1 MKIRKHYIVGHIISL
16 LLICKGKDKKWN
28 ITKFLGKSK
37 EEIYKILKTDSNG
50 LSTKEANKRLAENG
64 LNIVV
69 ENKKRGPI
77 YFLINSFKDKF
88 ILILVILAIISL
100 INNDVLGAII
110 IIVLGIL
117 SALISFAQNY
127 STYRFNEKLKS
138 KLKSKTTVF
147 RNKDKDTVIN
157 TENVVVGDI
166 ITLTAGSIV
175 PADLILLESK
185 DLFVNQSAF
194 TGESVPIE
202 KMASKGGKESDDVF
216 NIPNICLM
224 GSNVVSGS
232 GIGAVITTGFDTYLG
247 KMNKEISKKREPTN
261 YTKEMDSVTKLLIR
275 CMIIVSIAVFV
286 LFGFI
291 RNNWSE
297 ALLFAL
303 SVAVGITPS
312 MLPMIVN
319 VNLTKGSR
327 SLEKKKTLVKNI
339 KSIQNLGTIDTL
351 CTDKTGTLTQDKI
364 VLQKYIDLNGD
375 EDLSILKYAY
385 LNSFLSTGLK
395 NIVDRAIVSFGKEHK
410 VDIEGYL
417 KVDEIPFDYT
427 RKRMSIVVKKQDYT
441 LITKGALEEI
451 LKICTKVNNKGNVEN
466 ITKEKIERINEKAKE
481 LAKKGMQVIA
491 IASKK
496 EYSGVNVFNEKDE
509 INMTFI
515 GLVGFLDPPK
525 KDVKQTIRDLRKYGI
540 NTKVIT
546 GDNPY
551 ATENIC
557 SLVGIQGDILL
568 GIDLEK
574 MTDDELSK
582 KVEEVNIFARM
593 NPMQKERIVKALRK
607 NGHVVGYMGDGV
619 NDAAS
624 LHSADVGICVNTGA
638 DIAKESSDIILLE
651 KSLKV
656 ILDGVL
662 EGRKVYANIEK
673 YMKLAISSDFG
684 DVFSILIASIFLPF
698 LPLLPIQML
707 IQDFLFQF
715 SQIAIPYDSVDEE
728 YILKP
733 RKWNT
738 KNLGRFMVVM
748 GITSSVID
756 VLAFLSFWFILGY
769 NSATNEAYFQ
779 TAWFIEC
786 LISQTLIIHFI
797 RTEKVPFIQSRASKP
812 LTIMSL
818 VTVIGTIIVPLLL
831 NGISEFHFVILPIK
845 FYLIVLILNLIYTI
859 IAQIVKKAYIKRYHE
874 WL

>member
-1 MKIRKHYIVGHIISL
+1 M
-16 LLICKGKDKKWN
+16 
-28 ITKFLGKSK
+28 
-37 EEIYKILKTDSNG
+37 
-50 LSTKEANKRLAENG
+50 
-64 LNIVV
+64 
-69 ENKKRGPI
+69 
-77 YFLINSFKDKF
+77 
-88 ILILVILAIISL
+88 
-100 INNDVLGAII
+100 
-110 IIVLGIL
+110 
-117 SALISFAQNY
+117 
-127 STYRFNEKLKS
+127 
-138 KLKSKTTVF
+138 
-147 RNKDKDTVIN
+147 
-157 TENVVVGDI
+157 
-166 ITLTAGSIV
+166 
-175 PADLILLESK
+175 
-185 DLFVNQSAF
+185 
-194 TGESVPIE
+194 PIE
-202 KMASKGGKESDDVF
+202 KITSKGGKESDDVF

-261 YTKEMDSVTKLLIR
+261 YTKEMDSVTKLLIN

-385 LNSFLSTGLK
+385 LNSSLSTGLK
-395 NIVDRAIVSFGKEHK
+395 NIVDRAIISFGKEHK

-427 RKRMSIVVKKQDYT
+427 RKRMSIVVKKEDYT

-509 INMTFI
+509 NNMTFI

-568 GIDLEK
+568 GTDLEK

-769 NSATNEAYFQ
+769 NSVSNEAYFQ

-812 LTIMSL
+812 LAIMSI
-818 VTVIGTIIVPLLL
+818 VTVIGTIIVPLILK
-831 NGISEFHFVILPIK
+831 GIPEFHFVILPIK
-845 FYLIVLILNLIYTI
+845 FYLIVLILNLCYTVL
-859 IAQIVKKAYIKRYHE
+859 AQVVKKAYIKKYHE

>member
-1 MKIRKHYIVGHIISL
+1 M
-16 LLICKGKDKKWN
+16 
-28 ITKFLGKSK
+28 
-37 EEIYKILKTDSNG
+37 
-50 LSTKEANKRLAENG
+50 
-64 LNIVV
+64 
-69 ENKKRGPI
+69 
-77 YFLINSFKDKF
+77 
-88 ILILVILAIISL
+88 
-100 INNDVLGAII
+100 
-110 IIVLGIL
+110 
-117 SALISFAQNY
+117 
-127 STYRFNEKLKS
+127 
-138 KLKSKTTVF
+138 
-147 RNKDKDTVIN
+147 
-157 TENVVVGDI
+157 
-166 ITLTAGSIV
+166 
-175 PADLILLESK
+175 
-185 DLFVNQSAF
+185 
-194 TGESVPIE
+194 PIE
-202 KMASKGGKESDDVF
+202 KITSKGGKESDDVF

-291 RNNWSE
+291 RENWSE

-339 KSIQNLGTIDTL
+339 KAIQNLGTIDTL

-364 VLQKYIDLNGD
+364 VLQKYIDLNGE

-427 RKRMSIVVKKQDYT
+427 RKRMSIVVKKEDYT

-451 LKICTKVNNKGNVEN
+451 LKICTKVNNKGKVEN
-466 ITKEKIERINEKAKE
+466 ITQEKIDIINEKAKE

-509 INMTFI
+509 KNMTFI

-557 SLVGIQGDILL
+557 SLVGIEGDILL
-568 GIDLEK
+568 GTELEK
-574 MTDDELSK
+574 MTDEELSK
-582 KVEEVNIFARM
+582 KVEEINIFARM
-593 NPMQKERIVKALRK
+593 NPMQKEKIVKTLRN

-728 YILKP
+728 YIIKP

-748 GITSSVID
+748 GMTSSIID
-756 VLAFLSFWFILGY
+756 VFAFIIFWFILGY
-769 NSATNEAYFQ
+769 NSVSNEAYFQ

-812 LTIMSL
+812 LAIMSL
-818 VTVIGTIIVPLLL
+818 VTVIGTIIVPLIL
-831 NGISEFHFVILPIK
+831 NGIPEFHFVILPIK
-845 FYLIVLILNLIYTI
+845 FYLIVLILNLCYTVL
-859 IAQIVKKAYIKRYHE
+859 AQVVKKAYIKKYHE

>member
-1 MKIRKHYIVGHIISL
+1 MKYFEVSTKN
-16 LLICKGKDKKWN
+16 KD
-28 ITKFLGKSK
+28 
-37 EEIYKILKTDSNG
+37 EIFKILKTEENG
-50 LSTKEANKRLAENG
+50 ITSKEANKRLIENG
-64 LNIVV
+64 LNIVS
-69 ENKKRGPI
+69 ENKKRGPV

-88 ILILVILAIISL
+88 IAILLILAVIDL
-100 INNDVLGAII
+100 INKDYLGTGII
-110 IIVLGIL
+110 IALGIL

-127 STYRFNEKLKS
+127 STYRFNQKLKS
-138 KLKSKTTVF
+138 KLKSKATVI
-147 RNKDKDTVIN
+147 RNKGKEEVIN
-157 TENVVVGDI
+157 TENVVIGDI
-166 ITLTAGSIV
+166 VTLSAGSIV
-175 PADLILLESK
+175 PADMVLIESK
-185 DLFVNQSAF
+185 DLFINQSVF
-194 TGESVPIE
+194 TGESIPIE
-202 KMASKGGKESDDVF
+202 KKANCAGKESDEIF

-224 GSNVVSGS
+224 GSNVISGK
-232 GIGAVITTGFDTYLG
+232 GIGVVITTGFDTYLG
-247 KMNKEISKKREPTN
+247 TMNKEISKKKEPTN
-261 YTKEMDSVTKLLIR
+261 YTKEMDSITKLLIK
-275 CMIIVSIAVFV
+275 CMIIVSVSVFI
-286 LFGFI
+286 LFGVI
-291 RNNWSE
+291 RNNWAE
-297 ALLFAL
+297 AFLFAL

-319 VNLTKGSR
+319 VNLTKGSK
-327 SLEKKKTLVKNI
+327 SLEKKKVLVKNI
-339 KSIQNLGTIDTL
+339 KSIQNLGTIDIL

-364 VLQKYIDLNGD
+364 VLQKYIDFNGE

-385 LNSFLSTGLK
+385 LNSLLSTGLK
-395 NIVDRAIVSFGKEHK
+395 NIVDRAIISFGKEHK
-410 VDIEGYL
+410 VDVIGYE

-427 RKRMSIVVKKQDYT
+427 RKMMSIVVKKDDHT

-451 LKICTKVNNKGNVEN
+451 LKVCTNVNNKGNVEILDKN
-466 ITKEKIERINEKAKE
+466 KIEKIKQKAKE
-481 LAKKGMQVIA
+481 LASKGMQVIA

-496 EYSGVNVFNEKDE
+496 EYSGINIFSEKDE
-509 INMTFI
+509 CNMTFI

-525 KDVKQTIRDLRKYGI
+525 KDVKKTIEQLKKYGI
-540 NTKVIT
+540 ETKVIT

-557 SLVGIQGDILL
+557 ELVGIKSDILL
-568 GIDLEK
+568 G
-574 MTDDELSK
+574 TDIENMSDEELAK
-582 KVEEVNIFARM
+582 QVENINIFARM
-593 NPMQKERIVKALRK
+593 NPMQKERIVKTLRN

-624 LHSADVGICVNTGA
+624 LHIADVGICVNTGA

-728 YILKP
+728 YIRKP

-738 KNLGRFMVVM
+738 KNLGRFMLVM
-748 GITSSVID
+748 GMTSSIID
-756 VLAFLSFWFILGY
+756 VMAFLIFWFVLGY
-769 NSATNEAYFQ
+769 NSVSSEAYFQ

-797 RTEKVPFIQSRASKP
+797 RTEKIPFIQSIASKP
-812 LTIMSL
+812 LIAMSL
-818 VTVIGTIIVPLLL
+818 VTIIGTIITPILLH
-831 NGISEFHFVILPIK
+831 NITGFNFVILPAK
-845 FYLIVLILNLIYTI
+845 FYLVVLILIVCYTI
-859 IAQIVKKAYIKRYHE
+859 IAQLVKKQYIKKYHE

>member
-1 MKIRKHYIVGHIISL
+1 M
-16 LLICKGKDKKWN
+16 
-28 ITKFLGKSK
+28 
-37 EEIYKILKTDSNG
+37 
-50 LSTKEANKRLAENG
+50 
-64 LNIVV
+64 
-69 ENKKRGPI
+69 
-77 YFLINSFKDKF
+77 
-88 ILILVILAIISL
+88 
-100 INNDVLGAII
+100 
-110 IIVLGIL
+110 
-117 SALISFAQNY
+117 
-127 STYRFNEKLKS
+127 
-138 KLKSKTTVF
+138 
-147 RNKDKDTVIN
+147 IN
-157 TENVVVGDI
+157 TENVVIGDI
-166 ITLTAGSIV
+166 VTLTAGSIV
-175 PADLILLESK
+175 PADLVLLESK
-185 DLFVNQSAF
+185 DLFVNQSDF

-202 KMASKGGKESDDVF
+202 KIASNGGKETDDVF
-216 NIPNICLM
+216 NIQNICLM

-339 KSIQNLGTIDTL
+339 KAIQNLGTIDTL

-364 VLQKYIDLNGD
+364 VLQKYIDINGD

-427 RKRMSIVVKKQDYT
+427 RKRMSIVVKKEDYT

-451 LKICTKVNNKGNVEN
+451 LKICTKVNNKGKVEN

-509 INMTFI
+509 KNMTFI

-525 KDVKQTIRDLRKYGI
+525 KDVKQTIKDLRKYGI

-557 SLVGIQGDILL
+557 SLVGIEGDILL
-568 GIDLEK
+568 GTDLEK
-574 MTDDELSK
+574 MTDEELSK
-582 KVEEVNIFARM
+582 KVEEINIFARM

-607 NGHVVGYMGDGV
+607 NGHVVGYMGDGA

-728 YILKP
+728 YIIKP

-748 GITSSVID
+748 GMTSSVID

-769 NSATNEAYFQ
+769 NSVANEAYFQ

-812 LTIMSL
+812 LAIMSL

-831 NGISEFHFVILPIK
+831 NGIPEFHFVILPIK
-845 FYLIVLILNLIYTI
+845 FYLIVLILNLCYTVL
-859 IAQIVKKAYIKRYHE
+859 AQVVKKAYIKKYHE

>member
-1 MKIRKHYIVGHIISL
+1 M
-16 LLICKGKDKKWN
+16 
-28 ITKFLGKSK
+28 
-37 EEIYKILKTDSNG
+37 KTDSNG
-50 LSTKEANKRLAENG
+50 LSTKEANKRLEENG
-64 LNIVV
+64 LNIVT

-77 YFLINSFKDKF
+77 YFLVNSFKDKF

-100 INNDVLGAII
+100 INQDVFGAII
-110 IIVLGIL
+110 IIILGIL
-117 SALISFAQNY
+117 SALISFVQNY

-147 RNKDKDTVIN
+147 RNKDKDTVIY

-166 ITLTAGSIV
+166 ITLNAGSIV
-175 PADLILLESK
+175 PADMVLLESK

-194 TGESVPIE
+194 TGESVPVE
-202 KMASKGGKESDDVF
+202 KMVGKAGQQDDDVF
-216 NIPNICLM
+216 NIQNICLM
-224 GSNVVSGS
+224 GSNVVSGK

-247 KMNKEISKKREPTN
+247 KMNKEISKKKEPTN
-261 YTKEMDSVTKLLIR
+261 YTKEMDSVTKLLIK
-275 CMIIVSIAVFV
+275 CMIIVSISVF
-286 LFGFI
+286 LIFGFI

-297 ALLFAL
+297 AFLFAL

-339 KSIQNLGTIDTL
+339 KAIQNLGTIDTL

-385 LNSFLSTGLK
+385 LNSYLSTGLK
-395 NIVDRAIVSFGKEHK
+395 NIVDRAIMSFGKEHK
-410 VDIEGYL
+410 VNIEGYI

-427 RKRMSIVVKKQDYT
+427 RKRMSIVVKKDDYT
-441 LITKGALEEI
+441 LITKGALEEV
-451 LKICTKVNNKGNVEN
+451 LKICTKLNNKGEIQN
-466 ITKEKIERINEKAKE
+466 ITKEKIEKIEQKAKE

-496 EYSGVNVFNEKDE
+496 EYSGVNIFNEKDE
-509 INMTFI
+509 KNMTFI

-525 KDVKQTIRDLRKYGI
+525 KDVKQTIKELKKYGI
-540 NTKVIT
+540 QTKVIT
-546 GDNPY
+546 GDNQY

-557 SLVGIQGDILL
+557 GLVGIDGDVLL
-568 GIDLEK
+568 GSDLEK
-574 MTDDELSK
+574 MTDEELSK
-582 KVEEVNIFARM
+582 KVEEINIFARM
-593 NPMQKERIVKALRK
+593 NPMQKERIVNVLRK

-662 EGRKVYANIEK
+662 EGRKVYAN
-673 YMKLAISSDFG
+673 AISSDFG

-715 SQIAIPYDSVDEE
+715 SQIAIPYDRVDEE
-728 YILKP
+728 YIIKP

-748 GITSSVID
+748 GMTSSVID
-756 VLAFLSFWFILGY
+756 VMAFAIFWFVLGY
-769 NSATNEAYFQ
+769 NSVEMQSYFQ

-797 RTEKVPFIQSRASKP
+797 RTEKIPFIQSRASKP
-812 LTIMSL
+812 LAIMSL
-818 VTVIGTIIVPLLL
+818 VTIAGTIIVPIALH
-831 NGISEFHFVILPIK
+831 GIQEFNFVILPIQ
-845 FYLIVLILNLIYTI
+845 FYIVVLLLNICYTVL
-859 IAQIVKKAYIKRYHE
+859 AQIVKRAYIKKYHE

>member
-1 MKIRKHYIVGHIISL
+1 MKYFEIS
-16 LLICKGKDKKWN
+16 N
-28 ITKFLGKSK
+28 KSK
-37 EEIYKILKTDSNG
+37 EEIYKILKTDDNG
-50 LSTKEANKRLAENG
+50 LSTKEANKRLEENG

-77 YFLINSFKDKF
+77 YFLLNSFKDKF
-88 ILILVILAIISL
+88 ILILLILAIIDL
-100 INNDVLGAII
+100 FNKDYIGTAII
-110 IIVLGIL
+110 IGLGIM

-127 STYRFNEKLKS
+127 STYRFNERLKS
-138 KLKSKTTVF
+138 KMKNKTTVL
-147 RNKDKDTVIN
+147 RNKFQDTVIN

-166 ITLTAGSIV
+166 ITLSAGSIV
-175 PADLILLESK
+175 PADMILLESK

-194 TGESVPIE
+194 TGESIPVE
-202 KMASKGGKESDDVF
+202 KRAFVSGKENDDVF
-216 NIPNICLM
+216 NIPNICLK
-224 GSNVVSGS
+224 GSNVISGK
-232 GIGAVITTGFDTYLG
+232 GLGAVITTGFDTYLG
-247 KMNKEISKKREPTN
+247 KMNKEISKKKEPTN
-261 YTKEMDSVTKLLIR
+261 YTKEMDSITKLLIR
-275 CMIIVSIAVFV
+275 CMIIVSISVFL
-286 LFGFI
+286 LFGLL
-291 RNNWSE
+291 RGNWGE
-297 ALLFAL
+297 AFLFAL

-319 VNLTKGSR
+319 VNLTKGSK

-339 KSIQNLGTIDTL
+339 KSIQNLGTIDVL

-364 VLQKYIDLNGD
+364 VLQKYIDVNGK

-385 LNSFLSTGLK
+385 VNSYLGTGLK
-395 NIVDRAIVSFGKEHK
+395 NIVDRAIISFGKQHK
-410 VDIEGYL
+410 VDIEGYE

-427 RKRMSIVVKKQDYT
+427 RKRMSIVVKKEDYT

-451 LKICTKVNNKGNVEN
+451 LKVCTKVRNG
-466 ITKEKIERINEKAKE
+466 EKIEKINEKNIDNIQQKAKE
-481 LAKKGMQVIA
+481 LARKGMQVIA

-496 EYSGVNVFNEKDE
+496 EYSGVNVFSSKDE
-509 INMTFI
+509 NNMTFI

-525 KDVKQTIRDLRKYGI
+525 KDVKETIKKLRKYGVE
-540 NTKVIT
+540 TKVIT

-557 SLVGIQGDILL
+557 SLVGIESESILL
-568 GIDLEK
+568 GTELEK
-574 MTDDELSK
+574 MTDEELSE
-582 KVEEVNIFARM
+582 KVEKINIFARM
-593 NPMQKERIVKALRK
+593 NPMQKERIVKTLRD

-619 NDAAS
+619 NDAGS

-715 SQIAIPYDSVDEE
+715 SQIAIPYDSVDPE
-728 YILKP
+728 YIQKP

-748 GITSSVID
+748 GMTSSVID
-756 VLAFLSFWFILGY
+756 VIAFILFWFVLGY
-769 NSATNEAYFQ
+769 NSIEKEAYFQ

-797 RTEKVPFIQSRASKP
+797 RTEKIPFIESRASKP
-812 LTIMSL
+812 LMIMSL
-818 VTVIGTIIVPLLL
+818 VTILGTIIVPFVL
-831 NGISEFHFVILPIK
+831 NGVSEFNFVILPIK
-845 FYLIVLILNLIYTI
+845 FYIIVLLLNICYTI
-859 IAQIVKKAYIKRYHE
+859 IAQIVKKLYIRKYHE

>member
-1 MKIRKHYIVGHIISL
+1 M
-16 LLICKGKDKKWN
+16 
-28 ITKFLGKSK
+28 
-37 EEIYKILKTDSNG
+37 
-50 LSTKEANKRLAENG
+50 
-64 LNIVV
+64 
-69 ENKKRGPI
+69 
-77 YFLINSFKDKF
+77 
-88 ILILVILAIISL
+88 
-100 INNDVLGAII
+100 
-110 IIVLGIL
+110 
-117 SALISFAQNY
+117 
-127 STYRFNEKLKS
+127 
-138 KLKSKTTVF
+138 
-147 RNKDKDTVIN
+147 
-157 TENVVVGDI
+157 
-166 ITLTAGSIV
+166 
-175 PADLILLESK
+175 
-185 DLFVNQSAF
+185 
-194 TGESVPIE
+194 PIE
-202 KMASKGGKESDDVF
+202 KIASNGGKETDDVF
-216 NIPNICLM
+216 NIQNICLM

-232 GIGAVITTGFDTYLG
+232 GVGAVITTGFDTYLG

-275 CMIIVSIAVFV
+275 CMIIVSIAVF
-286 LFGFI
+286 LIFGFI

-339 KSIQNLGTIDTL
+339 KAIQNLGTIDTL

-385 LNSFLSTGLK
+385 LNSSLSTGLK
-395 NIVDRAIVSFGKEHK
+395 NIVDRAIISFGKEHK

-427 RKRMSIVVKKQDYT
+427 RKRMSIVVKKEDYT

-451 LKICTKVNNKGNVEN
+451 LKVCTKVNNKGNVEN

-496 EYSGVNVFNEKDE
+496 EYSGANVFNAKDE
-509 INMTFI
+509 KNMTFI

-557 SLVGIQGDILL
+557 SLVGIEGDILL

-728 YILKP
+728 YIIKP

-748 GITSSVID
+748 GMTSSVID

-769 NSATNEAYFQ
+769 NSVSNEAYFQ

-812 LTIMSL
+812 LAIMSL
-818 VTVIGTIIVPLLL
+818 VTVIGTIIVTLIL
-831 NGISEFHFVILPIK
+831 NVIPEFHFVILPIK
-845 FYLIVLILNLIYTI
+845 FYLIVLILNLCYTVL
-859 IAQIVKKAYIKRYHE
+859 AQVVKKAYIKKYHE

>member
-1 MKIRKHYIVGHIISL
+1 MKYFEIS
-16 LLICKGKDKKWN
+16 N
-28 ITKFLGKSK
+28 KSVD
-37 EEIYKILKTDSNG
+37 EIYKILKTDSNG
-50 LSTKEANKRLAENG
+50 LSTKEANKRLDRDG
-64 LNIVV
+64 LNIVI

-88 ILILVILAIISL
+88 ILILVILAIISF
-100 INNDVLGAII
+100 ISQDVLGAII
-110 IIVLGIL
+110 IIILGIL

-127 STYRFNEKLKS
+127 STYRFDEKLKS

-147 RNKDKDTVIN
+147 RNKDKDTVIYA
-157 TENVVVGDI
+157 ENVVVGDL

-175 PADLILLESK
+175 PADMVLLESK

-194 TGESVPIE
+194 TGESIPVE
-202 KMASKGGKESDDVF
+202 KIANKGGREEEDVF

-224 GSNVVSGS
+224 GSNVVSGK
-232 GIGAVITTGFDTYLG
+232 GIGAVITTGFNTYLG
-247 KMNKEISKKREPTN
+247 KMNKEINKKKEPTN
-261 YTKEMDSVTKLLIR
+261 YTKEMDSITKLLIR
-275 CMIIVSIAVFV
+275 CMIIVSVAVF
-286 LFGFI
+286 LIFGFI

-327 SLEKKKTLVKNI
+327 TLEKKKTLVKNI
-339 KSIQNLGTIDTL
+339 KAIQNLGTIDIL

-385 LNSFLSTGLK
+385 LNSYLSTGLK
-395 NIVDRAIVSFGKEHK
+395 NIVDRAIMSFGKEHK
-410 VDIEGYL
+410 VDIEGYIKL
-417 KVDEIPFDYT
+417 DEIPFDYT
-427 RKRMSIVVKKQDYT
+427 RKRMSVVVKKDDYT

-451 LKICTKVNNKGNVEN
+451 LKICTKVNNKGEIQN
-466 ITKEKIERINEKAKE
+466 ITKEKIEIIQEKAKD

-496 EYSGVNVFNEKDE
+496 EYPGINIFNEKDE
-509 INMTFI
+509 KNMTFI

-525 KDVKQTIRDLRKYGI
+525 KDVKQTIKELKKYGI
-540 NTKVIT
+540 QTKVIT

-557 SLVGIQGDILL
+557 SLVGIEGDILL
-568 GIDLEK
+568 GSDLEK
-574 MTDDELSK
+574 MTDEELSK
-582 KVEEVNIFARM
+582 KVEEVSIFARM
-593 NPMQKERIVKALRK
+593 NPMQKERIVKVLRT

-624 LHSADVGICVNTGA
+624 LHLADVGICVNTGA

-707 IQDFLFQF
+707 LQDFLFQF

-728 YILKP
+728 YIIKP
-733 RKWNT
+733 RKWDT

-748 GITSSVID
+748 GMTSSVID
-756 VLAFLSFWFILGY
+756 VIAFAIFWFILGY
-769 NSATNEAYFQ
+769 NSVANEAYFQ

-797 RTEKVPFIQSRASKP
+797 RTEKVPFIESRASNS
-812 LTIMSL
+812 LIAMSSVTI
-818 VTVIGTIIVPLLL
+818 IGTILVPILLHS
-831 NGISEFHFVILPIK
+831 ITEFHFVILPAK
-845 FYLIVLILNLIYTI
+845 FYLVVLILIFIYTI
-859 IAQIVKKAYIKRYHE
+859 LSQIVKKKYIKKYHE

>member
-1 MKIRKHYIVGHIISL
+1 MKYFEIS
-16 LLICKGKDKKWN
+16 N
-28 ITKFLGKSK
+28 KSVD
-37 EEIYKILKTDSNG
+37 EIYKILKTDSNG
-50 LSTKEANKRLAENG
+50 LSAKEANKRLDRDG
-64 LNIVV
+64 LNIVI

-88 ILILVILAIISL
+88 ILILVILAIISF
-100 INNDVLGAII
+100 ISQDVLGAII
-110 IIVLGIL
+110 IIILGIL

-147 RNKDKDTVIN
+147 RNKDKDTVIYA
-157 TENVVVGDI
+157 ENVVVGDL

-175 PADLILLESK
+175 PADMVLLESK

-194 TGESVPIE
+194 TGESIPVE
-202 KMASKGGKESDDVF
+202 KIANKGGREEDDVF

-224 GSNVVSGS
+224 GSNVVSGK
-232 GIGAVITTGFDTYLG
+232 GIGAVITTGFNTYLG
-247 KMNKEISKKREPTN
+247 KMNKEINKKKEPTN
-261 YTKEMDSVTKLLIR
+261 YTKEMDSITKLLIR
-275 CMIIVSIAVFV
+275 CMIIVSVAVF
-286 LFGFI
+286 LIFGFI

-327 SLEKKKTLVKNI
+327 TLEKKKTLVKNI
-339 KSIQNLGTIDTL
+339 KAIQNLGTIDIL

-385 LNSFLSTGLK
+385 LNSYLSTGLK
-395 NIVDRAIVSFGKEHK
+395 NIVDRAIMSFGKEHK
-410 VDIEGYL
+410 VDIEGYIKL
-417 KVDEIPFDYT
+417 DEIPFDYT
-427 RKRMSIVVKKQDYT
+427 RKRMSVVVKKDDHT

-451 LKICTKVNNKGNVEN
+451 LKICTKVNNKGEIQN
-466 ITKEKIERINEKAKE
+466 ITKEKIEIIQEKAKD

-496 EYSGVNVFNEKDE
+496 EYPGINIFNEKDE
-509 INMTFI
+509 KNMTFI

-525 KDVKQTIRDLRKYGI
+525 KDVKQTIKELKKYGI
-540 NTKVIT
+540 QTKVIT

-557 SLVGIQGDILL
+557 SLVGIEGDILL
-568 GIDLEK
+568 GSDLEK
-574 MTDDELSK
+574 MTDEELSK
-582 KVEEVNIFARM
+582 KVEEVSIFARM
-593 NPMQKERIVKALRK
+593 NPMQKERIVKVLRT

-624 LHSADVGICVNTGA
+624 LHLADVGICVNTGA

-707 IQDFLFQF
+707 LQDFLFQF

-728 YILKP
+728 YIIKP
-733 RKWNT
+733 RKWDT

-748 GITSSVID
+748 GMTSSVID
-756 VLAFLSFWFILGY
+756 VIAFAIFWFILGY
-769 NSATNEAYFQ
+769 NSVANEAYFQ

-797 RTEKVPFIQSRASKP
+797 RTEKVPFIESRASNS
-812 LTIMSL
+812 LIAMSSVTI
-818 VTVIGTIIVPLLL
+818 IGTILVPILLHS
-831 NGISEFHFVILPIK
+831 ITEFHFVILPAK
-845 FYLIVLILNLIYTI
+845 FYLVVLILIFIYTI
-859 IAQIVKKAYIKRYHE
+859 LSQIVKKKYIKKYHE

>member
-593 NPMQKERIVKALRK
+593 NPMQKERIVKTLRK

-673 YMKLAISSDFG
+673 YMKPAISSDFG

>member
-1 MKIRKHYIVGHIISL
+1 MKYFEVSTKN
-16 LLICKGKDKKWN
+16 KD
-28 ITKFLGKSK
+28 
-37 EEIYKILKTDSNG
+37 EIFKILKTEENG
-50 LSTKEANKRLAENG
+50 ITSKEANKRLIENG
-64 LNIVV
+64 LNIVS
-69 ENKKRGPI
+69 ENKKRGPV

-88 ILILVILAIISL
+88 IAILLILAVIDL
-100 INNDVLGAII
+100 INKDYLGTGII
-110 IIVLGIL
+110 IALGIL

-127 STYRFNEKLKS
+127 STYRFNQKLKS
-138 KLKSKTTVF
+138 KLKSKATVI
-147 RNKDKDTVIN
+147 RNKGKEEVIN
-157 TENVVVGDI
+157 TENVVIGDI
-166 ITLTAGSIV
+166 VTLSAGSIV
-175 PADLILLESK
+175 PADMVLIESK
-185 DLFVNQSAF
+185 DLFINQSVF
-194 TGESVPIE
+194 TGESIPIE
-202 KMASKGGKESDDVF
+202 KKANYAGKESDEIF

-224 GSNVVSGS
+224 GSNVISGK
-232 GIGAVITTGFDTYLG
+232 GIGVVITTGFDTYLG
-247 KMNKEISKKREPTN
+247 TMNKEISKKKEPTN
-261 YTKEMDSVTKLLIR
+261 YTKEMDSITKLLIK
-275 CMIIVSIAVFV
+275 CMIIVSVSVFI
-286 LFGFI
+286 LFGVI
-291 RNNWSE
+291 RNNWAE
-297 ALLFAL
+297 AFLFAL

-319 VNLTKGSR
+319 VNLTKGSK
-327 SLEKKKTLVKNI
+327 SLEKKKVLVKNI
-339 KSIQNLGTIDTL
+339 KSIQNLGTIDIL

-364 VLQKYIDLNGD
+364 VLQKYIDFNGE

-385 LNSFLSTGLK
+385 LNSLLSTGLK
-395 NIVDRAIVSFGKEHK
+395 NIVDRAIISFGKEHK
-410 VDIEGYL
+410 VDVIGYE

-427 RKRMSIVVKKQDYT
+427 RKMMSIVVKKDDHT

-451 LKICTKVNNKGNVEN
+451 LKVCTNVNNKGNVEILDKN
-466 ITKEKIERINEKAKE
+466 KIEKIKQKAKE
-481 LAKKGMQVIA
+481 LASKGMQVIA

-496 EYSGVNVFNEKDE
+496 EYSGINIFSEKDE
-509 INMTFI
+509 CNMTFI

-525 KDVKQTIRDLRKYGI
+525 KDVKKTIEQLKKYGI
-540 NTKVIT
+540 ETKVIT

-557 SLVGIQGDILL
+557 ELVGIKSDILL
-568 GIDLEK
+568 G
-574 MTDDELSK
+574 TDIENMSDEELAK
-582 KVEEVNIFARM
+582 QVENINIFARM
-593 NPMQKERIVKALRK
+593 NPMQKERIVKTLRN

-624 LHSADVGICVNTGA
+624 LHIADVGICVNTGA

-728 YILKP
+728 YIRKP

-738 KNLGRFMVVM
+738 KNLGRFMLVM
-748 GITSSVID
+748 GMTSSIID
-756 VLAFLSFWFILGY
+756 VMAFLIFWFVLGY
-769 NSATNEAYFQ
+769 NSVSSEAYFQ

-797 RTEKVPFIQSRASKP
+797 RTEKIPFIQSIASKP
-812 LTIMSL
+812 LIAMSL
-818 VTVIGTIIVPLLL
+818 VTIIGTIITPILLH
-831 NGISEFHFVILPIK
+831 NITGFNFVILPAK
-845 FYLIVLILNLIYTI
+845 FYLVVLILIVCYTI
-859 IAQIVKKAYIKRYHE
+859 IAQLVKKQYIKKYHE

>member
-1 MKIRKHYIVGHIISL
+1 MKYFEVSTKN
-16 LLICKGKDKKWN
+16 KD
-28 ITKFLGKSK
+28 
-37 EEIYKILKTDSNG
+37 EIFKILKTEENG
-50 LSTKEANKRLAENG
+50 ITSKEANKRLIENG
-64 LNIVV
+64 LNIVS
-69 ENKKRGPI
+69 ENKKRGPV

-88 ILILVILAIISL
+88 IAILLILAVIDL
-100 INNDVLGAII
+100 INKDYLGTGII
-110 IIVLGIL
+110 IALGIL

-127 STYRFNEKLKS
+127 STYRFNQKLKS
-138 KLKSKTTVF
+138 KLKSKATVI
-147 RNKDKDTVIN
+147 RNKGKEEVIN
-157 TENVVVGDI
+157 TENVVIGDI
-166 ITLTAGSIV
+166 VTLSAGSIV
-175 PADLILLESK
+175 PADMVLIESK
-185 DLFVNQSAF
+185 DLFINQSVF
-194 TGESVPIE
+194 TGESIPIE
-202 KMASKGGKESDDVF
+202 KKANCAGKESDEIF

-224 GSNVVSGS
+224 GSNVISGK
-232 GIGAVITTGFDTYLG
+232 GIGVVITTGFDTYLG
-247 KMNKEISKKREPTN
+247 TMNKEISKKKEPTN
-261 YTKEMDSVTKLLIR
+261 YTKEMDSITKLLIK
-275 CMIIVSIAVFV
+275 CMIIVSVSVFI
-286 LFGFI
+286 LFGVI
-291 RNNWSE
+291 RNNWAE
-297 ALLFAL
+297 AFLFAL

-319 VNLTKGSR
+319 VNLTKGSK
-327 SLEKKKTLVKNI
+327 SLEKKKVLVKNI
-339 KSIQNLGTIDTL
+339 KSIQNLGTIDIL

-364 VLQKYIDLNGD
+364 VLQKYIDFNGE

-385 LNSFLSTGLK
+385 LNSLLSTGLK
-395 NIVDRAIVSFGKEHK
+395 NIVDRAIISFGKEHK
-410 VDIEGYL
+410 VDVVGYE

-427 RKRMSIVVKKQDYT
+427 RKMMSIVVKKDNHT

-451 LKICTKVNNKGNVEN
+451 LKVCTNVNNKGNVEILDKN
-466 ITKEKIERINEKAKE
+466 KTEKIKQKAKE
-481 LAKKGMQVIA
+481 LASKGMQVIA

-496 EYSGVNVFNEKDE
+496 EYSGINIFSEKDE
-509 INMTFI
+509 CNMTFI

-525 KDVKQTIRDLRKYGI
+525 KDVKKTIEQLKKYGI
-540 NTKVIT
+540 ETKVIT

-557 SLVGIQGDILL
+557 ELVGIKSDILL
-568 GIDLEK
+568 G
-574 MTDDELSK
+574 TDIENMSDEELAK
-582 KVEEVNIFARM
+582 QVENINIFARM
-593 NPMQKERIVKALRK
+593 NPMQKERIVKTLRN

-624 LHSADVGICVNTGA
+624 LHIADVGICVNTGA

-728 YILKP
+728 YIRKP

-738 KNLGRFMVVM
+738 KNLGRFMLVM
-748 GITSSVID
+748 GMTSSIID
-756 VLAFLSFWFILGY
+756 VMAFLIFWFVLGY
-769 NSATNEAYFQ
+769 NSVSSEAYFQ

-797 RTEKVPFIQSRASKP
+797 RTEKIPFIQSIASKP
-812 LTIMSL
+812 LIAMSL
-818 VTVIGTIIVPLLL
+818 VTIIGTIITPILLH
-831 NGISEFHFVILPIK
+831 NITGFNFVILPAK
-845 FYLIVLILNLIYTI
+845 FYLVVLILIVCYTI
-859 IAQIVKKAYIKRYHE
+859 IAQLVKKQYIKKYHE

>member
-1 MKIRKHYIVGHIISL
+1 MKYFEVSTKN
-16 LLICKGKDKKWN
+16 KD
-28 ITKFLGKSK
+28 
-37 EEIYKILKTDSNG
+37 EIFKILKTEENG
-50 LSTKEANKRLAENG
+50 ITSKEANKRLIENG
-64 LNIVV
+64 LNIVS
-69 ENKKRGPI
+69 ENKKRGPV
-77 YFLINSFKDKF
+77 YFLVNSFKDKF
-88 ILILVILAIISL
+88 IAILLILAVIDL
-100 INNDVLGAII
+100 INKDYLGTGII
-110 IIVLGIL
+110 IALGIL

-127 STYRFNEKLKS
+127 STYRFNQKLKS
-138 KLKSKTTVF
+138 KLKSKATVI
-147 RNKDKDTVIN
+147 RNKGKEEVIN
-157 TENVVVGDI
+157 TENVVIGDI
-166 ITLTAGSIV
+166 VTLSAGSIV
-175 PADLILLESK
+175 PADMVLIESK
-185 DLFVNQSAF
+185 DLFINQSVF
-194 TGESVPIE
+194 TGESIPIE
-202 KMASKGGKESDDVF
+202 KKANYAGKERDEIF

-224 GSNVVSGS
+224 GSNVISGK
-232 GIGAVITTGFDTYLG
+232 GIGVVITTGFDTYLG
-247 KMNKEISKKREPTN
+247 TMNKEISKKKEPTN
-261 YTKEMDSVTKLLIR
+261 YTKEMDSITKLLIK
-275 CMIIVSIAVFV
+275 CMIIVSVSVFI
-286 LFGFI
+286 LFGVI
-291 RNNWSE
+291 RNNWAE
-297 ALLFAL
+297 AFLFAL

-319 VNLTKGSR
+319 VNLTKGSK
-327 SLEKKKTLVKNI
+327 SLEKKKVLVKNI
-339 KSIQNLGTIDTL
+339 KSIQNLGTIDIL

-364 VLQKYIDLNGD
+364 VLQKYIDFNGE

-385 LNSFLSTGLK
+385 LNSLLSTGLK
-395 NIVDRAIVSFGKEHK
+395 NIVDRAIISFGKEHK
-410 VDIEGYL
+410 VDVIGYE

-427 RKRMSIVVKKQDYT
+427 RKMMSIVVKKDDHT

-451 LKICTKVNNKGNVEN
+451 LKVCTNVNNKGNVEILDKN
-466 ITKEKIERINEKAKE
+466 KIEKIKQKAKE
-481 LAKKGMQVIA
+481 LASKGMQVIA

-496 EYSGVNVFNEKDE
+496 EYSGINIFSEKDE
-509 INMTFI
+509 CNMTFI

-525 KDVKQTIRDLRKYGI
+525 KDVKKTIEQLKKYGI
-540 NTKVIT
+540 ETKVIT

-557 SLVGIQGDILL
+557 ELVGIKSDILL
-568 GIDLEK
+568 G
-574 MTDDELSK
+574 TDIENMSDEELAK
-582 KVEEVNIFARM
+582 QVENINIFARM
-593 NPMQKERIVKALRK
+593 NPMQKERIVKTLRN

-624 LHSADVGICVNTGA
+624 LHIADVGICVNTGA

-728 YILKP
+728 YIRKP

-738 KNLGRFMVVM
+738 KNLGRFMLVM
-748 GITSSVID
+748 GMTSSIID
-756 VLAFLSFWFILGY
+756 VMAFLIFWFVLGY
-769 NSATNEAYFQ
+769 NSVSSEAYFQ

-797 RTEKVPFIQSRASKP
+797 RTEKIPFIQSIASKP
-812 LTIMSL
+812 LIAMSL
-818 VTVIGTIIVPLLL
+818 VTIIGTIITPILLH
-831 NGISEFHFVILPIK
+831 NITGFNFVILPAK
-845 FYLIVLILNLIYTI
+845 FYLVVLILIVCYTI
-859 IAQIVKKAYIKRYHE
+859 IAQLVKKQYIKKYHE

>member
-1 MKIRKHYIVGHIISL
+1 MENHYIVGHIISL
-16 LLICKGKDKKWN
+16 LLICKGKDEKWN

-50 LSTKEANKRLAENG
+50 LSTKEANKRLLENG

-69 ENKKRGPI
+69 ENKKRGII
-77 YFLINSFKDKF
+77 YFLLNSFKDKF
-88 ILILVILAIISL
+88 IFILLILACISL
-100 INNDVLGAII
+100 INEDILGAII
-110 IIVLGIL
+110 IIILGIL

-147 RNKDKDTVIN
+147 RNKDKDTVISA
-157 TENVVVGDI
+157 ENVVIGDI

-175 PADLILLESK
+175 PADLVLLESK

-194 TGESVPIE
+194 TGESIPIE
-202 KMASKGGKESDDVF
+202 KIASKVGKETDDVF
-216 NIPNICLM
+216 NIPNICLK

-261 YTKEMDSVTKLLIR
+261 YTKEMDSVTKLLIN
-275 CMIIVSIAVFV
+275 CMIIVSIAVF
-286 LFGFI
+286 LIFGFI

-339 KSIQNLGTIDTL
+339 KAIQNLGTIDIL

-395 NIVDRAIVSFGKEHK
+395 NIVDRAIISFGKEHK

-427 RKRMSIVVKKQDYT
+427 RKRMSIVVKKEDYT

-496 EYSGVNVFNEKDE
+496 EYSGVNIFNEKDE
-509 INMTFI
+509 KNMTFI

-525 KDVKQTIRDLRKYGI
+525 KDVKLTIKELRKYGI

-574 MTDDELSK
+574 MTEEELSK

-607 NGHVVGYMGDGV
+607 NGHIVGYMGDGV
-619 NDAAS
+619 NDTAS

-662 EGRKVYANIEK
+662 EGRKVYANIGK

-748 GITSSVID
+748 GMTSSVID

-812 LTIMSL
+812 LAIMSL

-831 NGISEFHFVILPIK
+831 NAIPEFHFVILPIK
-845 FYLIVLILNLIYTI
+845 FYLIVLILNLCYTVL
-859 IAQIVKKAYIKRYHE
+859 AQVVKKAYIKKYHE

>member
-1 MKIRKHYIVGHIISL
+1 M
-16 LLICKGKDKKWN
+16 
-28 ITKFLGKSK
+28 
-37 EEIYKILKTDSNG
+37 
-50 LSTKEANKRLAENG
+50 
-64 LNIVV
+64 
-69 ENKKRGPI
+69 
-77 YFLINSFKDKF
+77 
-88 ILILVILAIISL
+88 
-100 INNDVLGAII
+100 
-110 IIVLGIL
+110 
-117 SALISFAQNY
+117 
-127 STYRFNEKLKS
+127 
-138 KLKSKTTVF
+138 
-147 RNKDKDTVIN
+147 IN

>member
-1 MKIRKHYIVGHIISL
+1 MKYFEIS
-16 LLICKGKDKKWN
+16 N
-28 ITKFLGKSK
+28 KSK
-37 EEIYKILKTDSNG
+37 EEIYKILKTDDNG
-50 LSTKEANKRLAENG
+50 LSTKEANKRLEENG

-77 YFLINSFKDKF
+77 YFLLNSFKDKF
-88 ILILVILAIISL
+88 ILILLILAIIDL
-100 INNDVLGAII
+100 FNKDYIGTAII
-110 IIVLGIL
+110 IGLGIM

-127 STYRFNEKLKS
+127 STYRFNERLKS
-138 KLKSKTTVF
+138 KMKNKTTVL
-147 RNKDKDTVIN
+147 RNKFQDTVIN

-166 ITLTAGSIV
+166 ITLSAGSIV
-175 PADLILLESK
+175 PADMILLESK

-194 TGESVPIE
+194 TGESIPVE
-202 KMASKGGKESDDVF
+202 KRAFVSGKENDDVF
-216 NIPNICLM
+216 NIPNICLK
-224 GSNVVSGS
+224 GSNVISGK
-232 GIGAVITTGFDTYLG
+232 GLGAVITTGFDTYLG
-247 KMNKEISKKREPTN
+247 KMNKEISKKKEPTN
-261 YTKEMDSVTKLLIR
+261 YTKEMDSITKLLIR
-275 CMIIVSIAVFV
+275 CMIIVSISVFL
-286 LFGFI
+286 LFGLL
-291 RNNWSE
+291 RGNWGE
-297 ALLFAL
+297 AFLFAL

-319 VNLTKGSR
+319 VNLTKGSK

-339 KSIQNLGTIDTL
+339 KSIQNLGTIDVL

-364 VLQKYIDLNGD
+364 VLQKYIDVNGK

-385 LNSFLSTGLK
+385 VNSYLGTGLK
-395 NIVDRAIVSFGKEHK
+395 NIVDRAIISFGKENK
-410 VDIEGYL
+410 VNIDGYE

-427 RKRMSIVVKKQDYT
+427 RKRMSIVVKKEDYT

-451 LKICTKVNNKGNVEN
+451 LKVCTKVRNG
-466 ITKEKIERINEKAKE
+466 EKIEKLNEKNIDNIQQKAKE
-481 LAKKGMQVIA
+481 LARKGMQVIA

-496 EYSGVNVFNEKDE
+496 EYSGINIFSSKDE
-509 INMTFI
+509 NNMTFI

-525 KDVKQTIRDLRKYGI
+525 KDVKETIKKLKKYGI
-540 NTKVIT
+540 ETKVIT

-557 SLVGIQGDILL
+557 SLVGIESESILL
-568 GIDLEK
+568 GTELEK
-574 MTDDELSK
+574 MTDEELSE
-582 KVEEVNIFARM
+582 KVEKINIFARM
-593 NPMQKERIVKALRK
+593 NPMQKERIVKTLRN

-619 NDAAS
+619 NDAGS

-715 SQIAIPYDSVDEE
+715 SQIAIPYDSVDPE
-728 YILKP
+728 YIQKP

-748 GITSSVID
+748 GMTSSVID
-756 VLAFLSFWFILGY
+756 VIAFILFWFVLGY
-769 NSATNEAYFQ
+769 NSIEKEAYFQ

-797 RTEKVPFIQSRASKP
+797 RTEKIPFIESRASKP
-812 LTIMSL
+812 LMIMSL
-818 VTVIGTIIVPLLL
+818 VTILGTIIVPFIL
-831 NGISEFHFVILPIK
+831 NGVAEFNFVILPIK
-845 FYLIVLILNLIYTI
+845 FYIIVLLLNICYTI
-859 IAQIVKKAYIKRYHE
+859 IAQIVKKLYIRKYHE

>member
-1 MKIRKHYIVGHIISL
+1 M
-16 LLICKGKDKKWN
+16 
-28 ITKFLGKSK
+28 
-37 EEIYKILKTDSNG
+37 
-50 LSTKEANKRLAENG
+50 
-64 LNIVV
+64 
-69 ENKKRGPI
+69 
-77 YFLINSFKDKF
+77 
-88 ILILVILAIISL
+88 
-100 INNDVLGAII
+100 
-110 IIVLGIL
+110 
-117 SALISFAQNY
+117 
-127 STYRFNEKLKS
+127 
-138 KLKSKTTVF
+138 
-147 RNKDKDTVIN
+147 IN

-175 PADLILLESK
+175 PADLVLLESK

-202 KMASKGGKESDDVF
+202 KIASNGAKETDDVF
-216 NIPNICLM
+216 NIQNICLM

-339 KSIQNLGTIDTL
+339 KAIQNLGTIDTL

-427 RKRMSIVVKKQDYT
+427 RKRMSIVVKKEDYT

-451 LKICTKVNNKGNVEN
+451 LKICTKVNNKGKVEN

-509 INMTFI
+509 KNMTFI

-525 KDVKQTIRDLRKYGI
+525 KDVKQTIKDLRKYGI

-557 SLVGIQGDILL
+557 SLVGIEGDILL
-568 GIDLEK
+568 GTDLEK
-574 MTDDELSK
+574 MTDEELSK
-582 KVEEVNIFARM
+582 KVEEINIFARM

-728 YILKP
+728 YIIKP

-748 GITSSVID
+748 GMTSSVID

-769 NSATNEAYFQ
+769 NSVANEAYFQ

-812 LTIMSL
+812 LAIMSL

-831 NGISEFHFVILPIK
+831 NGIPEFHFVILPIK
-845 FYLIVLILNLIYTI
+845 FYLIVLILNLCYTVL
-859 IAQIVKKAYIKRYHE
+859 AQVVKKAYIKKYHE

>member
-1 MKIRKHYIVGHIISL
+1 MKYFEIS
-16 LLICKGKDKKWN
+16 N
-28 ITKFLGKSK
+28 KSK
-37 EEIYKILKTDSNG
+37 EEIYKILKTDDNG
-50 LSTKEANKRLAENG
+50 LSTKEANKRLEENG

-77 YFLINSFKDKF
+77 YFLLNSFKDKF
-88 ILILVILAIISL
+88 ILILLILAIIDL
-100 INNDVLGAII
+100 FNKDYIGTAII
-110 IIVLGIL
+110 IGLGIM

-127 STYRFNEKLKS
+127 STYRFNERLKS
-138 KLKSKTTVF
+138 KMKNKTTVL
-147 RNKDKDTVIN
+147 RNKFQDTVIN

-166 ITLTAGSIV
+166 ITLSAGSIV
-175 PADLILLESK
+175 PADMILLESK

-194 TGESVPIE
+194 TGESIPVE
-202 KMASKGGKESDDVF
+202 KRAFVSGKENDDVF
-216 NIPNICLM
+216 NIPNICLK
-224 GSNVVSGS
+224 GSNVISGK
-232 GIGAVITTGFDTYLG
+232 GLGAVITTGFDTYLG
-247 KMNKEISKKREPTN
+247 KMNKEISKKKEPTN
-261 YTKEMDSVTKLLIR
+261 YTKEMDSITKLLIR
-275 CMIIVSIAVFV
+275 CMIIVSISVFL
-286 LFGFI
+286 LFGLL
-291 RNNWSE
+291 RGNWGE
-297 ALLFAL
+297 AFLFAL

-319 VNLTKGSR
+319 VNLTKGSK

-339 KSIQNLGTIDTL
+339 KSIQNLGTIDVL

-364 VLQKYIDLNGD
+364 VLQKYIDVNGK

-385 LNSFLSTGLK
+385 VNSYLGTGLK
-395 NIVDRAIVSFGKEHK
+395 NIVDRAIFSFGKQQK
-410 VDIEGYL
+410 VDIEGYE

-427 RKRMSIVVKKQDYT
+427 RKRMSIVVKKEDYT

-451 LKICTKVNNKGNVEN
+451 LKVCTKVRNG
-466 ITKEKIERINEKAKE
+466 EKIEKLNEKNIDNIQQKAKE
-481 LAKKGMQVIA
+481 LARKGMQVIA

-496 EYSGVNVFNEKDE
+496 EYSGINIFSSKDE
-509 INMTFI
+509 NNMTFI

-525 KDVKQTIRDLRKYGI
+525 KDVKETIKKLKKYGI
-540 NTKVIT
+540 ETKVIT

-557 SLVGIQGDILL
+557 SLVGIESESILL
-568 GIDLEK
+568 GTELEK
-574 MTDDELSK
+574 MTDEELSE
-582 KVEEVNIFARM
+582 KVEKINIFARM
-593 NPMQKERIVKALRK
+593 NPMQKERIVKTLRN

-619 NDAAS
+619 NDAGS

-715 SQIAIPYDSVDEE
+715 SQIAIPYDSVDPE
-728 YILKP
+728 YIQKP

-748 GITSSVID
+748 GMTSSVID
-756 VLAFLSFWFILGY
+756 IIAFILFWFVLGY
-769 NSATNEAYFQ
+769 NSIEKEAYFQ

-797 RTEKVPFIQSRASKP
+797 RTEKIPFIESRASKP
-812 LTIMSL
+812 LMIMSL
-818 VTVIGTIIVPLLL
+818 VTILGTIIVPFIL
-831 NGISEFHFVILPIK
+831 NGVAEFNFVILPIK
-845 FYLIVLILNLIYTI
+845 FYIIVLLLNICYTI
-859 IAQIVKKAYIKRYHE
+859 IAQIVKKLYIRKYHE